1 MAVHLGGSLHTLLNE
16 KVGSDCPAMTKID
29 YSGKKERGETYTERE
44 RERDW
49 IDWHKVDSRLLE
61 SEVQNACFKSCL
73 KKEEKGKTSLSKL
86 SLYEI
91 TKII

>member
-1 MAVHLGGSLHTLLNE
+1 
-16 KVGSDCPAMTKID
+16 MTKID

-61 SEVQNACFKSCL
+61 SEVQNACFKSC
-73 KKEEKGKTSLSKL
+73 KKRKRVKQA
-86 SLYEI
+86 YQN
-91 TKII
+91 